1 MSQIPVLKLGD
12 YLIVS
17 IQSDIHDKLALN
29 LQDDITSKIKDTN
42 AKGVLIDISSL
53 KIVDSFTARIM
64 GDISDMAD
72 ILDAE
77 SVLVGMQPA
86 VAITLVELGIS
97 LSKIN
102 TALNIDK
109 GMDLLQKLV
118 ESTGQEKND
127 ETSKRFSKNYSDND

>member
-118 ESTGQEKND
+118 ESTDQEKND
-127 ETSKRFSKNYSDND
+127 ETSESFSKNYSDND